1 MLLLITLFIRLKSHG
16 HVGAVYA
23 QLSSLIPDINHPMP
37 IEKPHRFC
45 IKRVGSHHQKQKTTF
60 FINIYTDVSENN
72 ATPKSCI
79 LIGFSGFPLF
89 SPSILGETPVFLETP
104 NMYIHNSYFPI
115 LPSMH
120 QLFPH
125 YPILWY
131 ATTLC

>member
-23 QLSSLIPDINHPMP
+23 QLSSLIPTSITQCRCQ
-37 IEKPHRFC
+37 PHSFC
-45 IKRVGSHHQKQKTTF
+45 IKRVGSNHQKQKTTF